1 MAKQLV
7 DGGGDGGDDGRWS
20 GCRLLTWPKDD
31 PTLIDDIREMP
42 VKTKEIPHSLLYLAC
57 KGGNLDV
64 VKWVMSKF
72 RGVGTEPWELL
83 MAFHAA
89 VRWGHLNVV
98 KWLASTTGVIAACTK
113 KGLRDYLTSVDYADV
128 GELIASQNLEVT
140 KFCVSLFSRGRLKGR
155 VLPQFVAY
163 CSSASESE
171 SELREGWDQIRA
183 KFRVPSCPDFSFWIK
198 NAKAFR
204 WYIENSSDRPREKDL
219 KVACTDI
226 ADDELVEWLL
236 RKQAG
241 TVGSVTTPI
250 FVAACGNSK
259 DSVSLMEFLLTHV
272 ARALS
277 QKDIV
282 EGLVV
287 SLYHNNTSVAD
298 WLESTFHVMDHVN
311 ATPSVTEQ
319 VFKKICN
326 SGETECV
333 AGVQWPALLLWNTFN
348 VYKTVSDSAVI
359 EGIVEHCA
367 LSAAKKF
374 MHGQFSLSDI
384 VHGLSHSWSVQ
395 SGKPPLTGGIDFKQQ
410 DRLCRVVHPHIPSGF
425 ERGSGHEATVP
436 SGTQMGHMEDAT
448 ACVP

>member
-7 DGGGDGGDDGRWS
+7 DSGGDGDDGPWS

-72 RGVGTEPWELL
+72 HGVGTEPWELL

-113 KGLRDYLTSVDYADV
+113 K
-128 GELIASQNLEVT
+128 
-140 KFCVSLFSRGRLKGR
+140 
-155 VLPQFVAY
+155 
-163 CSSASESE
+163 
-171 SELREGWDQIRA
+171 
-183 KFRVPSCPDFSFWIK
+183 
-198 NAKAFR
+198 
-204 WYIENSSDRPREKDL
+204 
-219 KVACTDI
+219 
-226 ADDELVEWLL
+226 
-236 RKQAG
+236 
-241 TVGSVTTPI
+241 
-250 FVAACGNSK
+250 
-259 DSVSLMEFLLTHV
+259 
-272 ARALS
+272 
-277 QKDIV
+277 
-282 EGLVV
+282 
-287 SLYHNNTSVAD
+287 VAD
-298 WLESTFHVMDHVN
+298 WLESTFHVMDQVN

-326 SGETECV
+326 SVINISVNAVIQAFWDTLRMGKTNTT
-333 AGVQWPALLLWNTFN
+333 LLLWNTFN
-348 VYKTVSDSAVI
+348 VYKTVSGSAVI

-374 MHGQFSLSDI
+374 MPGQFSLSDI

-395 SGKPPLTGGIDFKQQ
+395 SGKVVKWLIEDYHLQEELPLKATSHLLLGALISSNKTGCAEWFITTFQVTLNEVVAMKQQ
-410 DRLCRVVHPHIPSGF
+410 YLLVPKWDTWRMLLCVFPEITGPFAMQHFLDCMRATPL
-425 ERGSGHEATVP
+425 HEKVSSKVLGLRFNTPATQ
-436 SGTQMGHMEDAT
+436 GKKE
-448 ACVP
+448 